1 MKRFTFLKSLVML
14 FALCLLGTGVA
25 WAQTEA
31 FYESFDQCD
40 GLGGND
46 GQWNKISTTS
56 PVRTDNSGWTTTQ
69 GNGADKCIRLGSSK
83 NEGKATTPSIA
94 YSGKGTLVFKAGS
107 WDGDNTTLNVSIDG
121 ATVDGETS
129 FKLTDA
135 QFEEFNI
142 PFTAT
147 GASIKI
153 TFSATGKNER
163 FFLDEVI
170 VKNESYVTPPTFSL
184 EEGTYN
190 LGQSH
195 ELEITAGEG
204 TTIYYALNGSDTYN
218 EYTRPIILNQTT
230 TVSAYAQDA
239 DGNRSEIVEATYTF
253 EVTPPTFSLEEGTY
267 NLGQSYELEITAG
280 EGTTIYYALNGDDTY
295 NEYTRPIILN
305 KTTIVSAYAE
315 DAEGNQSDIVEATYT
330 FSAPSSTIYNKVT
343 SIDEL
348 EEGAIYL
355 IVAEGKGKALSAQD
369 NTNYRSDAS
378 VEINDNSISTGV
390 NASGLPYELTL
401 GKDGDNYTF
410 YDATSE
416 GYLSL
421 NKNENQ
427 LHTSSSLSENAQWNI
442 TISGEE
448 THLNSVA
455 YSDREIRYNSS
466 QPRFACYK
474 GSQQPVTL
482 YKKAAAATTGT
493 FTIGEAGYA
502 TFFTD
507 WTFVMPEGVEGG
519 IVTSADDGRLTVDYC
534 YHSGTTVPANT
545 GLLLKGAAK
554 TYTYNLSTETPD
566 APKVNY
572 LKGSVDGGMTEGED
586 CLFYMLSYDQNNEN
600 LGFYWGAADG
610 AAFKSGAGKAYLAL
624 PQAVASQVRGFI
636 LDGTTT
642 GISGVTTEANN
653 APAAVYS
660 LTGVRMGT
668 TTDGLP
674 AGIYIVNGKKVLVK

>member
-14 FALCLLGTGVA
+14 FALCLLGTGAA
-25 WAQTEA
+25 WAQTEQTVTFDISSYGVRQGTSLA
-31 FYESFDQCD
+31 DRPLTESPITITA
-40 GLGGND
+40 GEGGNTPLRYWGD
-46 GQWNKISTTS
+46 E
-56 PVRTDNSGWTTTQ
+56 
-69 GNGADKCIRLGSSK
+69 ADSHLRI
-83 NEGKATTPSIA
+83 
-94 YSGKGTLVFKAGS
+94 YSGNQLIIAAEEGAQILEIVFNRS
-107 WDGDNTTLNVSIDG
+107 
-121 ATVDGETS
+121 
-129 FKLTDA
+129 LT
-135 QFEEFNI
+135 N
-142 PFTAT
+142 
-147 GASIKI
+147 
-153 TFSATGKNER
+153 FSASEGNLSGSTWSGNASSIIFTNNNTKGNTQISEINITYLPAAG
-163 FFLDEVI
+163 FVA
-170 VKNESYVTPPTFSL
+170 PPTFSL

-204 TTIYYALNGSDTYN
+204 TTIYYALNGAATYT

-239 DGNRSEIVEATYTF
+239 DGNQSDKVEATYTF
-253 EVTPPTFSLEEGTY
+253 E
-267 NLGQSYELEITAG
+267 
-280 EGTTIYYALNGDDTY
+280 
-295 NEYTRPIILN
+295 
-305 KTTIVSAYAE
+305 
-315 DAEGNQSDIVEATYT
+315 
-330 FSAPSSTIYNKVT
+330 APSSTVYNKVT

-355 IVAEGKGKALSAQD
+355 IVAEGQGKALSAQD

-378 VEINDNSISTGV
+378 VEINDNSISTSV

-410 YDATSE
+410 YDATSN

-421 NKNENQ
+421 NKSDNQ
-427 LHTSSSLSENAQWNI
+427 LHTSTTASGNAQWTI

-466 QPRFACYK
+466 QPRFACYT

-493 FTIGEAGYA
+493 FTIGKAGYA

-507 WTFVMPEGVEGG
+507 WTFVMPGGVEGG
-519 IVTSADDGRLTVDYC
+519 IVTGAADGNLTVDYC
-534 YHSGTTVPANT
+534 YTAGTVVPANT

-554 TYTYNLSTETPD
+554 TYTYDLSTETPD
-566 APKVNY
+566 APEVNY
-572 LKGSVDGGMTEGED
+572 LKGSVDGGMTEGEG

-610 AAFKSGAGKAYLAL
+610 AAFKNGAGKAYLAL
-624 PQAVASQVRGFI
+624 PQAVASQVRGFV

-668 TTDGLP
+668 TTDNLP

>member
-14 FALCLLGTGVA
+14 FALCLISTGSA
-25 WAQTEA
+25 WAQTEQTVT
-31 FYESFDQCD
+31 FDIPSYGVSEGTSLADHPLTEAPITVSAAETSGTPLRFWDSDADAHLRIYTGNQLIIAAEE
-40 GLGGND
+40 GLQILEIVFSSSLSTFEASEGTLSGDTWTGSAQSVTFTKTGG
-46 GQWNKISTTS
+46 S
-56 PVRTDNSGWTTTQ
+56 RTDV
-69 GNGADKCIRLGSSK
+69 SSIVVTY
-83 NEGKATTPSIA
+83 AAP
-94 YSGKGTLVFKAGS
+94 AGF
-107 WDGDNTTLNVSIDG
+107 V
-121 ATVDGETS
+121 A
-129 FKLTDA
+129 
-135 QFEEFNI
+135 
-142 PFTAT
+142 
-147 GASIKI
+147 
-153 TFSATGKNER
+153 
-163 FFLDEVI
+163 
-170 VKNESYVTPPTFSL
+170 PPTFSL
-184 EEGTYN
+184 EPGTYN

-195 ELEITAGEG
+195 ELEINSDEG
-204 TTIYYALNGSDTYN
+204 TTVYYALNG
-218 EYTRPIILNQTT
+218 
-230 TVSAYAQDA
+230 A
-239 DGNRSEIVEATYTF
+239 ATYT
-253 EVTPPTFSLEEGTY
+253 
-267 NLGQSYELEITAG
+267 
-280 EGTTIYYALNGDDTY
+280 
-295 NEYTRPIILN
+295 EYTRPIILN

-315 DAEGNQSDIVEATYT
+315 DAEGNQSDIVKATYT
-330 FSAPSSTIYNKVT
+330 FSAPSSTVYNKVT

-355 IVAEGKGKALSAQD
+355 IVAEEQSKTLSAQD

-421 NKNENQ
+421 NKNDNQ

-519 IVTSADDGRLTVDYC
+519 IVTEAAEGNLTVDYH
-534 YHSGTTVPANT
+534 YPAGSIVPANT

-554 TYTYNLSTETPD
+554 TYTYDLSTETPD
-566 APKVNY
+566 APEVNY
-572 LKGSVDGGMTEGED
+572 LKGSVDGGMTEGEG
-586 CLFYMLSYDQNNEN
+586 CLFYMLSYDQEGKN
-600 LGFYWGAADG
+600 LGFYWGKENG
-610 AAFKSGAGKAYLAL
+610 AAFENGAGKAYLAL
-624 PQAVASQVRGFI
+624 PQTVASQVRGFV

>member
-14 FALCLLGTGVA
+14 FALCLLGTGAA
-25 WAQTEA
+25 WAQTEQTVTFDISSYGVSQGTSLA
-31 FYESFDQCD
+31 DRPLTESPITITA
-40 GLGGND
+40 GEGGNTPLRYWGD
-46 GQWNKISTTS
+46 E
-56 PVRTDNSGWTTTQ
+56 
-69 GNGADKCIRLGSSK
+69 ADSHLRI
-83 NEGKATTPSIA
+83 
-94 YSGKGTLVFKAGS
+94 YSGNQLIIAAEEGVQILEIVFNRS
-107 WDGDNTTLNVSIDG
+107 
-121 ATVDGETS
+121 
-129 FKLTDA
+129 LT
-135 QFEEFNI
+135 N
-142 PFTAT
+142 
-147 GASIKI
+147 
-153 TFSATGKNER
+153 FSASEGNLSGSTWSGNASSIIFTNNNTKGNTQISEINITYLPAAG
-163 FFLDEVI
+163 FVA
-170 VKNESYVTPPTFSL
+170 PPTFSL
-184 EEGTYN
+184 EPGTFN

-195 ELEITAGEG
+195 ELEINSDEG
-204 TTIYYALNGSDTYN
+204 TTVYYALNGAATYT

-239 DGNRSEIVEATYTF
+239 DGNQSDKVEATYTF
-253 EVTPPTFSLEEGTY
+253 E
-267 NLGQSYELEITAG
+267 
-280 EGTTIYYALNGDDTY
+280 
-295 NEYTRPIILN
+295 
-305 KTTIVSAYAE
+305 
-315 DAEGNQSDIVEATYT
+315 
-330 FSAPSSTIYNKVT
+330 APSSTVYNKVT

-355 IVAEGKGKALSAQD
+355 IVAEGQGKALSAQD

-378 VEINDNSISTGV
+378 VEINDNSISTSV

-410 YDATSE
+410 YDATSN

-421 NKNENQ
+421 NKSDNQ
-427 LHTSSSLSENAQWNI
+427 LHTSTTASGNAQWTI

-493 FTIGEAGYA
+493 FTIGKAGYA

-519 IVTSADDGRLTVDYC
+519 IVTGAADGRLTVDYR
-534 YHSGTTVPANT
+534 YTAGTTVPANT

-566 APKVNY
+566 APEVNY
-572 LKGSVDGGMTEGED
+572 LKGSVDGGMTEGD
-586 CLFYMLSYDQNNEN
+586 GCLFYMLSYDQSGEN
-600 LGFYWGAADG
+600 LGFYWGAEGG
-610 AAFKSGAGKAYLAL
+610 AAFENGAGKAYLAL

-636 LDGTTT
+636 LDGSTT
-642 GISGVTTEANN
+642 GINGVTTEATD

-660 LTGVRMGT
+660 LTGIRMGT
-668 TTDGLP
+668 TTDNLP
-674 AGIYIVNGKKVLVK
+674 TGIYIVNGKKVLVK

>member
-14 FALCLLGTGVA
+14 FALCLLGTGA
-25 WAQTEA
+25 ALAQTSG
-31 FYESFDQCD
+31 FYESFDKCN
-40 GLGGND
+40 GIGGND
-46 GQWNKISTTS
+46 GQWEKISTTS
-56 PVRTDNSGWTTTQ
+56 PVTTDNSGWTTTQ
-69 GNGADKCIRLGSSK
+69 GNGADKCIRLGSKS
-83 NEGKATTPSIA
+83 NPGSATSPSINFN
-94 YSGKGTLVFKAGS
+94 GKGLLVFKAGS
-107 WDGDNTTLNVSIDG
+107 WDGDKTTLNVSIDG

-170 VKNESYVTPPTFSL
+170 VTNESY
-184 EEGTYN
+184 
-190 LGQSH
+190 
-195 ELEITAGEG
+195 
-204 TTIYYALNGSDTYN
+204 
-218 EYTRPIILNQTT
+218 
-230 TVSAYAQDA
+230 
-239 DGNRSEIVEATYTF
+239 
-253 EVTPPTFSLEEGTY
+253 VTPPTFSLEEGTY

-315 DAEGNQSDIVEATYT
+315 DAEDNQSEKVEATYT
-330 FSAPSSTIYNKVT
+330 FSTPSSIAYNKVT

-355 IVAEGKGKALSAQD
+355 IVAEEQSKALSAQD

-421 NKNENQ
+421 NLINKDDNQ

-455 YSDREIRYNSS
+455 YSDREIQYNSS

-493 FTIGEAGYA
+493 FTIGKAGYA

-519 IVTSADDGRLTVDYC
+519 IVTAAHDGRLTVDYC
-534 YHSGTTVPANT
+534 YPANSIVPANT
-545 GLLLKGAAK
+545 GLLLKGTAK
-554 TYTYNLSTETPD
+554 TYTYNLSTKTPD

-572 LKGSVDGGMTEGED
+572 LKGSVDAATTEGKD
-586 CLFYMLSYDQNNEN
+586 CLFYMLSYDANREN
-600 LGFYWGAADG
+600 LGFYWGEKDG
-610 AAFKSGAGKAYLAL
+610 AAFENGAGKAYLAL
-624 PQAVASQVRGFI
+624 PQAMASQVRGFV

-668 TTDGLP
+668 STDNLP